1 MGLKG
6 NPRLSIIIPT
16 FNGANRI
23 GECLDALLPQ
33 AKKHD
38 ADIVVVDDGSSDRTA
53 DVVKRYEDVRLIA
66 QQNAGPAAARN
77 RGAAE
82 SSGEVIVF
90 IDDDC
95 VPAPRWLDAMLRA
108 FDDVEVVGAK
118 GVYRTRQE
126 SLVARFVQFEYE
138 DRYRLMENAQ
148 YIDFVDTYSAAFL
161 RERFLEFDGYDQA
174 FPVACAEDADLS
186 YRMSACGWKMKFI
199 PGAVVTHTHP
209 ATLADYLKKKYKF
222 AFWRLI
228 ALRKTPRK
236 GLKDSHTPQLMKVQ
250 LLFAPTLMFALS
262 HDLILRSEVPWSAV
276 VIAAFFASTMPFVAR
291 IYRKDPI
298 VALLSP
304 FLLAVRSI
312 AQFLG
317 IVGAAMHSWRRI
329 LGMDRTRTEFSQ

>member
-1 MGLKG
+1 LGLQR

-16 FNGANRI
+16 FNGARRI
-23 GECLDALLPQ
+23 DECLDALLPQ
-33 AKKHD
+33 AKQHE
-38 ADIVVVDDGSSDRTA
+38 ADVVVVDDGSSDHTA
-53 DVVKRYEDVRLIA
+53 EVVRRYENVRLIA

-82 SSGEVIVF
+82 SSGDVIVF

-95 VPAPRWLDAMLRA
+95 VPAPHWLDAMLGA
-108 FDDVEVVGAK
+108 FDDVQVVGAK
-118 GVYRTRQE
+118 GIYRTRQE
-126 SLVARFVQFEYE
+126 SLVARFVQFEYV
-138 DRYRLMENAQ
+138 DRYRLMEKAQ

-186 YRMSACGWKMKFI
+186 YRMSACGWKMKFV
-199 PGAVVTHTHP
+199 PDAVVTHTHP
-209 ATLADYLKKKYKF
+209 ASLTAYLKKKYKF

-250 LLFAPTLMFALS
+250 LMFVPSLIFALT
-262 HDLILRSEVPWSAV
+262 HDVVFRSAVPWTAI
-276 VIAAFFASTMPFVAR
+276 VIAALLTSTMPFVAR
-291 IYRKDPI
+291 IYRNDPM

-304 FLLAVRSI
+304 FLLAARSI

-317 IVGAAMHSWRRI
+317 IVGGAMHSWRRI
-329 LGMDRTRTEFSQ
+329 MGAVRTRTEFSQ